1 MCNWVAQAGLCVSRK
16 QQYNGLPKRI
26 SCRPGTPS
34 SFFSKTI
41 DLHHTVAEGK
51 HSLYPICNPKYDF
64 TTAGNIKSAIAIRL
78 GTALSSWD
86 EEAWGSPSRLHIGID
101 QSRDDCLCVSAVFFG
116 LLLAAFIHCIC
127 KRVAV

>member
-1 MCNWVAQAGLCVSRK
+1 MCNWAAQAGLRVSRK
-16 QQYNGLPKRI
+16 QQYNGLPRGI

-51 HSLYPICNPKYDF
+51 HSLYPICNPKYGF
-64 TTAGNIKSAIAIRL
+64 TTTGNIKSAIAIRL

-86 EEAWGSPSRLHIGID
+86 EEAWGSPSRLDIGIE

-116 LLLAAFIHCIC
+116 LL
-127 KRVAV
+127 